1 MQNRLEMLRIFCV
14 AAESRNFKE
23 AATRLAISPQAVT
36 RAIKALETQ
45 VGELL
50 FHRNTRT
57 SRITEFG
64 ERLAAKAR
72 LGLGYVDE
80 IFQSGDTETDAELSG
95 LVRITAPKSL
105 GQTYI
110 FPVLSELCA
119 RHPGLR
125 LDLRLSDQ
133 VADAVNEQIDIGI
146 RIGFMRD
153 SRYVARSVA
162 QVPLHI
168 VGTPELVARV
178 GKPDSPDRLA
188 DYPVTAMI
196 DPHTGKPRPWYLA
209 EGQQWQPQEPVF
221 VTDDARTG
229 CESVHAGVGFG
240 QLAGHFAIPHIRSG
254 QLLEVLP
261 DWAPPPRNLYVY
273 RPQRGPVAA
282 RIRLVYDRLA
292 AFFAD
297 PALFPQ
303 VLKPSAR

>member
-1 MQNRLEMLRIFCV
+1 MQNKLEMLRIFCV

-64 ERLAAKAR
+64 ERLAVQAK
-72 LGLGYVDE
+72 LGLGYVDD
-80 IFQSGDTETDAELSG
+80 IFRDREAETDAELAG

-105 GQTYI
+105 GQAYI
-110 FPVLSELCA
+110 LPVLGELCA
-119 RHPGLR
+119 QHPGLR

-146 RIGFMRD
+146 RVGFMRD
-153 SRYVARSVA
+153 SRYVARAVA
-162 QVPLHI
+162 PVPFHI
-168 VGTPELVARV
+168 VGTPELAARV
-178 GKPDSPDRLA
+178 GQPDSPEQLA
-188 DYPVTAMI
+188 DYPVTVMI
-196 DPHTGKPRPWYLA
+196 DPHTGKPWPWFLA
-209 EGQQWQPQEPVF
+209 DGQQWHPQEPVF
-221 VTDDARTG
+221 VTDDTRTE
-229 CESVHAGVGFG
+229 CDAVLAGVGFG
-240 QLAGHFAIPHIRSG
+240 QLAGYFAIPHLRSG
-254 QLLEVLP
+254 RLVEVLP
-261 DWAPPPRNLYVY
+261 DWAPPPWNLYVY

-292 AFFAD
+292 AFFSD
-297 PALFPQ
+297 PARFPRTP
-303 VLKPSAR
+303 KPP